1 MKRIIIH
8 IIVLMIIPVFI
19 KIGNSQSI
27 FENYNLLGIEHGLN
41 ANNLAIVLVDLDG
54 FLWSGSTSLQVY
66 NGHTFYTI
74 PTGNGPRKIIGSKIY
89 CLNQLDSNFIIAG
102 TDRGISK
109 INTRTFEIQNLQFPC
124 IPEKISITN
133 RTQDVLISSMGYI
146 WVVTTGGV
154 FQVDK
159 NLKLIHSYYFPGD
172 YTKHSIPIHPNRIIE
187 FPDGR
192 IWVTGPRLN
201 SNSNYDQA
209 CVFEINPNNH
219 SYHEIK
225 PLPFKEYNR
234 FLSFQQLND
243 TIAIIVY
250 EDFCKNVVIIH
261 FDLKLN
267 SFTTIQHQP
276 YNYYEMTP
284 FLCKISEDEIGITSG
299 TGKEYQIYNA
309 TSRKIFNHRLH
320 PEILVKNLIK
330 YKSDY
335 FAATDRGLLR
345 STPINKLFSYSE
357 CKEIFFNESHFP
369 TSVMENDSLIISTYI
384 YSGIIIYDKRN
395 QTCSVVK
402 PVSPF
407 EPNTQIHKIF
417 IIDSSRW
424 LICGNVC
431 FWYNP
436 ISNSS
441 KSISNNIKNAYPF
454 ELFSSTVHRDS
465 KNNIWFGTI
474 NRKGIY
480 TYNLDSNK
488 VIHYPL
494 ELFDKFQSFSTFNT
508 ICEDKH
514 SDLWFGSVSGS
525 GLLQWKRNCNQFEI
539 IYPKLNSEF
548 YFNPN
553 ISSSALDPDGSI
565 WFGTQGYGIFKLN
578 VDEIKFTDYKDKFY
592 LQDNYINSLTCDK
605 KGIVWTTNISKLIR
619 IDPTTYQS
627 YEFNTY
633 HGLPTGG
640 ITTHLVT
647 GNQNLQYL
655 INSKGY
661 IYLHHTE
668 FQYPIPDTTLIIR
681 SIKANNQDVS
691 IDQLSALSYEQNNL
705 EIQFATP
712 NLLDGFLNTYY
723 FRFFDKDSN
732 WISIGKEPIL
742 RLSGIGYGNYKV
754 QLKICQNGSI
764 CFHKNLIDFNIN
776 RPYWKSPWYYGIFIL
791 IFVSLLFSIFIY
803 DYRLKISEIEKD
815 RDKEIL
821 RNKIAQDI
829 HDEVGSSLTKIA
841 LSAQVASRINSLS
854 QEDLKLRL
862 SHVADDAKIASS
874 QLRELVFSIN
884 PDFDH
889 FDDMQA
895 YFQEHA
901 RQYLD
906 DSGIQLFF
914 TIPKSKS
921 NELVHPDI
929 KRQLLLIFKEI
940 LNNIIKHA
948 QAKQVWIRLEELPNK
963 TYHFEIKDDGKGFD
977 SVQAGKTSNGLR
989 GMMQRAES
997 ISASLSLNSS
1007 PGSGTC
1013 IQLFGPLKLTNGY

>member
-1 MKRIIIH
+1 
-8 IIVLMIIPVFI
+8 MIIPVFI
-19 KIGNSQSI
+19 KIGSSQSI
-27 FENYNLLGIEHGLN
+27 FSNYNILGLEQGLN
-41 ANNLAIVLVDLDG
+41 TSNLSVILIDRDG
-54 FLWSGSTSLQVY
+54 FLWIGSTALQVY
-66 NGHTFYTI
+66 NGQTFYTI
-74 PTGNGPRKIIGSKIY
+74 PTGIGPRKILGSKVF
-89 CLNQLDSNFIIAG
+89 CLNQLDSSYIIVG
-102 TDRGISK
+102 TDKGISK
-109 INTRTFEIQNLQFPC
+109 INTRTFQIQNLIFPC
-124 IPEKISITN
+124 IPEKFNITN
-133 RTQDVLISSMGYI
+133 RTQDILISSKGNI
-146 WVVTTGGV
+146 WAVTTGGIFHV
-154 FQVDK
+154 NK
-159 NLKLIHSYYFPGD
+159 NLSIIQSYYFPND
-172 YTKHSIPIHPNRIIE
+172 YTKYNNPIQPNRILE
-187 FPDGR
+187 FPNGK
-192 IWVTGPRLN
+192 IWVTGPRLSELVDN
-201 SNSNYDQA
+201 DQT
-209 CVFEINPNNH
+209 CLFEIDPQNKFH
-219 SYHEIK
+219 HEIK

-234 FLSFQQLND
+234 FLSFQQIND
-243 TIAIIVY
+243 SVAVILY
-250 EDFCKNVVIIH
+250 EDFCKNVQIIH
-261 FDLKLN
+261 YNLKSN
-267 SFTTIQHQP
+267 TFRTIQHKPFQ
-276 YNYYEMTP
+276 YYEMTP
-284 FLCKISEDEIGITSG
+284 FLCKISDDEIGITCG

-309 TSRKIFNHRLH
+309 ATNNLVYHRMS
-320 PEILVKNLIK
+320 PEILIKNLVK
-330 YKSDY
+330 YKSNY
-335 FAATDRGLLR
+335 FAATDKGLLK
-345 STPINKLFSYSE
+345 STTINKLFSYSE
-357 CKEIFFNESHFP
+357 CKDIFPNESKYP
-369 TSVMENDSLIISTYI
+369 TSVLENDSLIISTYL
-384 YSGIIIYDKRN
+384 YSGVIIYDKRN
-395 QTCSVVK
+395 QTCSLVK
-402 PVSPF
+402 PISPY
-407 EPNTQIHKIF
+407 EPRTQISKIF

-424 LICGNVC
+424 LICGNVS

-436 ISNSS
+436 ILNKSWSFS
-441 KSISNNIKNAYPF
+441 KDIKSAYPF
-454 ELFSSTVHRDS
+454 ELFSSSVLKDS

-474 NRKGIY
+474 NRRGIY
-480 TYNLDSNK
+480 KYNIDSNT

-494 ELFDKFQSFSTFNT
+494 ELFDKNQLFRLFNT
-508 ICEDKH
+508 IREDKNMN
-514 SDLWFGSVSGS
+514 LWFGSVLGP
-525 GLLQWKRNCNQFEI
+525 GLLHWKRNANQFEI
-539 IYPKLNSEF
+539 IYPNQNPGS

-553 ISSSALDPDGSI
+553 ISSSAIDPDGSI
-565 WFGTQGYGIFKLN
+565 WFGTQGYGIFKFN
-578 VDEIKFTDYKDKFY
+578 VDNFKITDYKDKFK
-592 LQDNYINSLTCDK
+592 LSDNYINTVNCDEN
-605 KGIVWTTNISKLIR
+605 GILWTTNINKLIR
-619 IDPTTYQS
+619 IDPKTFQC
-627 YEFNTY
+627 YEFNSY
-633 HGLPTGG
+633 YGLPSDG
-640 ITTHLVT
+640 ITTHKVT
-647 GNQNLQYL
+647 GNPNLHYL
-655 INSKGY
+655 INPKGY
-661 IYLHHTE
+661 IYVHHTE

-776 RPYWKSPWYYGIFIL
+776 RPYWKSPWYYGILIL

-862 SHVADDAKIASS
+862 SHVAEDAKIASS

-901 RQYLD
+901 RQYLE
-906 DSGIQLFF
+906 DSGIQLSF
-914 TIPKSKS
+914 TLPKSKS